1 MRADLRRA
9 LLFGPLAPSCFR
21 LEGPDAMPEAPVR
34 FAREAAAFGA
44 ITSNELT
51 ERERS
56 YWSLLQRAA
65 AGRAGMTD
73 KAADLQFGQAAK
85 SGQPQP
91 AIASSAAPLNARQYV
106 LDSDWGQVATACRRA
121 KRLPRIALLGRVQRQ
136 WSFLPCLHPCGPD
149 GSGSRLWAR
158 FLALPYL

>member
-1 MRADLRRA
+1 MALIFARAAGVEPHLENWPDLRRA

-65 AGRAGMTD
+65 ADQAGKTD
-73 KAADLQFGQAAK
+73 KVADLQFGQAAK
-85 SGQPQP
+85 S
-91 AIASSAAPLNARQYV
+91 R
-106 LDSDWGQVATACRRA
+106 
-121 KRLPRIALLGRVQRQ
+121 
-136 WSFLPCLHPCGPD
+136 
-149 GSGSRLWAR
+149 
-158 FLALPYL
+158 